1 MWRGRQLQ
9 LALSSS
15 MPGAIRYIMAAPARK
30 LTVRMR
36 CFRPEA
42 CMPTSSIARS
52 ARFKRFSPLRC
63 AYASRGCMMCPTPRC
78 DKPWTVAPT
87 PGVCTTQHT
96 FCRFDA
102 RMPRHHQCVAGGAPH
117 RSGHRATRRHLQLW
131 FAQPSLHLR
140 YRARS
145 CSFPC
150 RCRAPRGRST
160 GACLCRRTT
169 GTQLV
174 HEFEAHRA
182 VWTYLPRHDYRTEDS
197 APPRRISRNEA
208 PTCESQP
215 CTAYA
220 ERKIPTFYRGA
231 PIRAG
236 RAP

>member
-9 LALSSS
+9 LAPNSS
-15 MPGAIRYIMAAPARK
+15 MPGATRYIMAAPAQK
-30 LTVRMR
+30 LAVRMR
-36 CFRPEA
+36 CFARA
-42 CMPTSSIARS
+42 CMLASSIARS
-52 ARFKRFSPLRC
+52 ARSKHFSPLRC

-78 DKPWTVAPT
+78 DKTVDCCSDSWNLHNTA
-87 PGVCTTQHT
+87 HL
-96 FCRFDA
+96 CRFDA

-140 YRARS
+140 HRARS
-145 CSFPC
+145 CAFPC
-150 RCRAPRGRST
+150 RCRAPRSRGT

-182 VWTYLPRHDYRTEDS
+182 VWTHLPRHDYRTEDS

-208 PTCESQP
+208 PTWESQP

-220 ERKIPTFYRGA
+220 ERQMPAVHRGA
-231 PIRAG
+231 PI
-236 RAP
+236 

>member
-1 MWRGRQLQ
+1 M
-9 LALSSS
+9 
-15 MPGAIRYIMAAPARK
+15 
-30 LTVRMR
+30 RMR
-36 CFRPEA
+36 CFRPGA

-52 ARFKRFSPLRC
+52 ARSKRFSPLRC

-78 DKPWTVAPT
+78 DKTVDCCSDSWNLHNTAHLLPLPRT
-87 PGVCTTQHT
+87 NAAASPMCGRWCAASKRPSGYPAAFTTLV
-96 FCRFDA
+96 R
-102 RMPRHHQCVAGGAPH
+102 
-117 RSGHRATRRHLQLW
+117 
-131 FAQPSLHLR
+131 QPSLHLR

-145 CSFPC
+145 CAFPC
-150 RCRAPRGRST
+150 RCRAPRSRST

-182 VWTYLPRHDYRTEDS
+182 VWTHLPRHDYRTEDS

-220 ERKIPTFYRGA
+220 ERKIPALHRGA